1 MIRSSLPRM
10 DDFTILASSTRTLHA
25 LSLIAGLALIAAAAW
40 LLRRR
45 LHASSDDTSGPG
57 SVPLSGALFIAAI
70 PFALGIGL
78 LWMPFQFVRT
88 VHVDSDAFELRYPW
102 PRSPARFATHDLD
115 ALLLVES
122 CQLLRSGWRTRSLL
136 ELTLRSGARVDA
148 IEGDRE
154 TLVSLAERL
163 AHDASLSPH
172 YEARNRELARGAC
185 VTESPWPPSS
195 EAAAP

>member
-102 PRSPARFATHDLD
+102 PRSAIRH
-115 ALLLVES
+115 ALRDVDDVLLVES
-122 CQLLRSGWRTRSLL
+122 CELLRSGWRTRTQL
-136 ELTLRSGARVDA
+136 ELTTRSNEHLEP

-154 TLVSLAERL
+154 TLVMLAERL
-163 AHDASLSPH
+163 AHDASREPH